1 MLHKLPVYQ
10 SRQLSMRYSTH
21 VRSMKS
27 PDDTYTDPSSSSLPH
42 SCSSP
47 FFPLIIPSQIQ
58 SDGSQLVYQ
67 KDYSTLDHLEPS
79 TVTTTTATTATTT
92 TVVEDSK
99 KAIVSFAVRQ
109 VMLLLPLPPS
119 PTPATH
125 STTAATATATGVAV
139 KLPVG
144 SPGGPMDYHQIT
156 RTART
161 TVDNS
166 LYVYPL
172 QLDRFKNRN
181 LVLKIQLVEFKKLL
195 PYPALMSCPYTVL
208 RSLYS
213 SSCITGPIFS
223 TEGFTRLSYHT
234 KNPYLND
241 EFKLRLPDVLDGR
254 HWLRF
259 TVVHMHVKRT
269 DQRGSSLLGSIT
281 MKASVEK
288 EDRLYSEVLYALSS
302 SSSSV
307 CRSYHIPTRL

>member
-1 MLHKLPVYQ
+1 MMHKLPVYQ
-10 SRQLSMRYSTH
+10 SKQLSIRYSTH
-21 VRSMKS
+21 VRSVKS
-27 PDDTYTDPSSSSLPH
+27 PDIEPSTD
-42 SCSSP
+42 SSP

-67 KDYSTLDHLEPS
+67 KDYSTLDHLDL
-79 TVTTTTATTATTT
+79 A
-92 TVVEDSK
+92 VEESK
-99 KAIVSFAVRQ
+99 KPIVSFAVRH

-119 PTPATH
+119 
-125 STTAATATATGVAV
+125 STTSANNAAAGVAV

-144 SPGGPMDYHQIT
+144 SKGGPLDYHQIT
-156 RTART
+156 RTARN

-166 LYVYPL
+166 LYIYPL

-181 LVLKIQLVEFKKLL
+181 LVLKIQLIEFKKLL

-208 RSLYS
+208 RSLYN

-223 TEGFTRLSYHT
+223 TEAFTRMSYHT

-269 DQRGSSLLGSIT
+269 DQRGSLLGSIT

-288 EDRLYSEVLYALSS
+288 EDRPFSEVCPLSIYIQSALYLFIYICFLYVAP
-302 SSSSV
+302 
-307 CRSYHIPTRL
+307 HILTRVRVLYF

>member
-27 PDDTYTDPSSSSLPH
+27 PDDTYAACQHPSSSS
-42 SCSSP
+42 SSSP

-58 SDGSQLVYQ
+58 SNGSQLVYQ
-67 KDYSTLDHLEPS
+67 KDYSTLDYLEPS
-79 TVTTTTATTATTT
+79 SSTTITA
-92 TVVEDSK
+92 VEDSK
-99 KAIVSFAVRQ
+99 KSIVSFAVRH

-119 PTPATH
+119 PTPTTN
-125 STTAATATATGVAV
+125 STAAAAGVAV

-144 SPGGPMDYHQIT
+144 APGGPLDYHQIT

-161 TVDNS
+161 SVDNS

-181 LVLKIQLVEFKKLL
+181 LVLKLQLVEFKKLL

-208 RSLYS
+208 RNLYN
-213 SSCITGPIFS
+213 SSCITGPIFV
-223 TEGFTRLSYHT
+223 TEGLTRLSYHT

-269 DQRGSSLLGSIT
+269 DQKRGSSLLGSIT

-288 EDRLYSEVLYALSS
+288 EDRLYSEVGQLSLYVYVSM
-302 SSSSV
+302 SV
-307 CRSYHIPTRL
+307 SPVISPLDCDDLM